1 MGSAKAGTAPTAR
14 NDNVN
19 GTDSLLTTPRQREV
33 VNNESI
39 SDNIMNERMFD
50 NLKAVEEIQLKT
62 KGMGR
67 KAEVLGWVA
76 DQYAIRADLLAHR
89 WGRGGQVTGE
99 RVRQVVA
106 TWRSDGLVR
115 TGRLLGD
122 QPQWIWPTAKGM
134 AAGGRSWRAARPA
147 YHLLTHI
154 DAVAAVR
161 LGLEQRCA
169 LSRWDCERTL
179 YQDAVPGAH
188 VADGV
193 AWFGDDPWAVEVDLT
208 QKSRRRLEAILAELL
223 GRWPGVV
230 YVCSTDTIRA
240 AVADVAAGDAA
251 VQLTPLRDLD
261 PRCAP

>member
-14 NDNVN
+14 NDNAN

-76 DQYAIRADLLAHR
+76 DQYAIRAD
-89 WGRGGQVTGE
+89 GQVTGE